1 MQIGEGDKRA
11 QCNALPDVGCQD
23 LQRWE
28 ACAAPRAGGG
38 GTLEFILLSQKH
50 WLHENSPQKAMYLG
64 NG

>member
-11 QCNALPDVGCQD
+11 QCNALPDIGCQD

-38 GTLEFILLSQKH
+38 GTLEFILLSQKT
-50 WLHENSPQKAMYLG
+50 LSV
-64 NG
+64 